1 MHAKIDFF
9 MGLNFTLNILLNWL
23 EELGKHIN
31 FLLPFATQVTDIILL
46 LTIGFKRFSL
56 KNWV

>member
-23 EELGKHIN
+23 GDLVRHIN
-31 FLLPFATQVTDIILL
+31 FLLPFPTGVTDIILL
-46 LTIGFKRFSL
+46 LTNDFELL
-56 KNWV
+56 KQRNCQ

>member
-1 MHAKIDFF
+1 MHAKIEFF

-31 FLLPFATQVTDIILL
+31 FLLPFSTWVTDIILL
-46 LTIGFKRFSL
+46 LTNDFELLNQR
-56 KNWV
+56 NCQ